1 VHAFE
6 KGHSKLAHDLNAS
19 IGQLLHYCK
28 LMYSCQSCVAVS
40 IRQREAQAL
49 HRKVVVCIQSRTD
62 DLIASSRKDI
72 EQLVAE
78 GKRCAIP
85 PVTSMAAGALTVA
98 VSLHARRDAKAS

>member
-6 KGHSKLAHDLNAS
+6 IGHSKLAHDLNAS

-49 HRKVVVCIQSRTD
+49 HRKVMVCIQSCTD

-78 GKRCAIP
+78 GKRCAIR
-85 PVTSMAAGALTVA
+85 TRHIDGSWGLTFA
-98 VSLHARRDAKAS
+98 VSLHARRDANAS